1 MAVHENTPRDTG
13 SKKSEPARKPQ
24 VVIVGAGFG
33 GLAAAKALADAP
45 LAVTVVDRQNY
56 HLFQPLLYQVAT
68 AALSPG
74 DIAWPIRRL
83 LRRQPNARVLLG
95 EVTAVDAARKVLHL
109 GERSLPYDYLVL
121 STGVRHDYFGH
132 GDWEPFAPGLKHLDD
147 ATAIR
152 RRILSAFEQAEMET
166 DERERKRLLTFVIVG
181 AGPTGVELAGA
192 IAELARKALSADFRH
207 IDPRSA
213 RILLIEAGPRVLAAF
228 PKALSQFALT
238 SLGRL
243 GVEVLLGQP
252 MTACDAG
259 GVSLGDSPIPAATI
273 LWAAGVAAAPA
284 AQWLGAE
291 HDRAGRVIVKSD
303 LSVPGL
309 PNVFVI
315 GDAAL
320 VLDPQGRPVP
330 GIAPAAKQAGVYVAR
345 LIEARIAGQPAP
357 PAFRYRNRGNLATVG
372 RQSAVIDFGWLRLKG
387 NLAWWIWGLAH
398 IYFLISLRNRLLVAL
413 QWLWSYLTFERGTRL
428 ITGSDR

>member
-1 MAVHENTPRDTG
+1 MVVHENTPRDTG
-13 SKKSEPARKPQ
+13 SKKSEPAREPQ
-24 VVIVGAGFG
+24 VAIVGAGFG
-33 GLAAAKALADAP
+33 GLAAAKALARAP
-45 LAVTVVDRQNY
+45 VVATVLDRQNY

-95 EVTAVDAARKVLHL
+95 EVTAVDTARQVLHM

-132 GDWEPFAPGLKHLDD
+132 RDWEPFAPGLKHLDD
-147 ATAIR
+147 ATTIR
-152 RRILSAFEQAEMET
+152 RRILLAFERAEMET

-213 RILLIEAGPRVLAAF
+213 RILLVEAGPRVLPAF
-228 PKALSQFALT
+228 PAPLSQFALA

-243 GVEVLLGQP
+243 GVEVRLGQP
-252 MTACDAG
+252 VTACDAG
-259 GVSLGDSPIPAATI
+259 GVTLGDSPIAAATI

-291 HDRAGRVIVKSD
+291 HDQAGRVIVKPD

-315 GDAAL
+315 GDAAR
-320 VLDPQGRPVP
+320 VLDPRGKPVP
-330 GIAPAAKQAGVYVAR
+330 GIAPAAKQAGGYVAR
-345 LIEARIAGQPAP
+345 LIQARIAGQAAP

-372 RQSAVIDFGWLRLKG
+372 RKSAVIDFGWLRLKG

-398 IYFLISLRNRLLVAL
+398 IYFLISLRNRLIVAL